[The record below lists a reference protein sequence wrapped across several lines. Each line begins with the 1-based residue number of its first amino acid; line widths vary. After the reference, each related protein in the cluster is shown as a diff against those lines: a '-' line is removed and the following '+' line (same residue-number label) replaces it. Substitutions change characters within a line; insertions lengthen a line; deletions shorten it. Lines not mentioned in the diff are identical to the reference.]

1 VSLVTAMRRCRATLA
16 GLLIVVALSG
26 CDVLAHETSSSSGG
40 SDLDASSLTCSQL
53 QANGGQLL
61 STAATELASSV
72 TNGVGSASVA
82 SQLQT
87 ILIAGCREEKKSF
100 RPGSDALKEYAQENP

>member
-1 VSLVTAMRRCRATLA
+1 MRRCRSIFA
-16 GLLIVVALSG
+16 GLLIVAALSG

-40 SDLDASSLTCSQL
+40 NDLDASSLTCSQL

-61 STAATELASSV
+61 STAATELAASV
-72 TNGVGSASVA
+72 TNGVGSDAVA

-87 ILIAGCREEKKSF
+87 ILIAGCRQEKGSF
-100 RPGSDALKEYAQENP
+100 RPAADALKQYAEESP